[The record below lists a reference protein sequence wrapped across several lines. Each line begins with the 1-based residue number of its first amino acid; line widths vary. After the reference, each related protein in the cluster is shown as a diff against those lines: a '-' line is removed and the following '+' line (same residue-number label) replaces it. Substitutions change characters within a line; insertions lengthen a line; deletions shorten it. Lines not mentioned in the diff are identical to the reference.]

1 MIGNTNSIV
10 VKGGDT
16 PTPATTDRYKGLRPS
31 YWPKIKMPDEF
42 PADDN
47 YIHTQLLLWIP
58 AGVVNDQRNIT
69 LFNYAGQIT
78 DITEVN

>member
-1 MIGNTNSIV
+1 MIGKTNSIV

-31 YWPKIKMPDEF
+31 YWPTIKMPDEF
-42 PADDN
+42 PNDN

-58 AGVVNDQRNIT
+58 AGIT
-69 LFNYAGQIT
+69 SGQQDIRLFNYEGQIT
-78 DITEVN
+78 DIVKID

>member
-1 MIGNTNSIV
+1 MIGKTNSIV

-16 PTPATTDRYKGLRPS
+16 PTPPTDRYKGLRPS
-31 YWPKIKMPDEF
+31 YWPTIKMPNEF
-42 PADDN
+42 PNDN

-58 AGVVNDQRNIT
+58 ASITSGQHNIT
-69 LFNYAGQIT
+69 LFNYEGQIT